1 LVVLL
6 DADLDPH
13 GGCWFGSLDDGE
25 VRGEGWHLEVRWWW
39 GSSRADGRR
48 IRAGK
53 MMDLQVNSRI
63 FS

>member
-1 LVVLL
+1 MVIV
-6 DADLDPH
+6 
-13 GGCWFGSLDDGE
+13 GSALWMME
-25 VRGEGWHLEVRWWW
+25 RVRGEGWHLEVRWWW